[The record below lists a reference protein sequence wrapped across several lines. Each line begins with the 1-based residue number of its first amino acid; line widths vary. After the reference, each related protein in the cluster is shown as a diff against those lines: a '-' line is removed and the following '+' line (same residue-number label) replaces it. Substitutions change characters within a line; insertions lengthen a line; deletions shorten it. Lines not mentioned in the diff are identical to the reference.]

1 MKRKRATAERYVR
14 LTYGMMQSQAWRSL
28 DGNARAIYVELA
40 MLYFGAGTNNGRIGF
55 SVRQAAQTIHVSKDT
70 AARAM
75 SHLQERGFI
84 VATTKGR
91 FVRKRHATRWR
102 LTEFECDLTG
112 QPASRDFKTWTTAN
126 ILPLRHGG
134 ESAERGTDG

>member
-1 MKRKRATAERYVR
+1 MTKKRAAAERYVR

-40 MLYFGAGTNNGRIGF
+40 MLYHGNNNGRIGF
-55 SVRQAAQTIHVSKDT
+55 SVRQAAEAIHVSKDT

-75 SHLQERGFI
+75 SRLQDRGFI
-84 VATTKGR
+84 VAITKGC

-102 LTEFECDLTG
+102 LTEFKCDLTG
-112 QPASRDFKTWTTAN
+112 QPACRDYAAWVTAD
-126 ILPLRHGG
+126 IISIPCRG
-134 ESAERGTDG
+134 ESTERGTDG

>member
-1 MKRKRATAERYVR
+1 MKKQRAEERFVR
-14 LTYGMMQSQAWRSL
+14 LTHGMMQSQAWRSL

-40 MLYFGAGTNNGRIGF
+40 MLYRGNNNGRIGL
-55 SVRQAAQTIHVSKDT
+55 SVRQAAEAIHVSKDT

-75 SHLQERGFI
+75 SRLQDRGFI
-84 VATTKGR
+84 VAVTKGR

-102 LTEFECDLTG
+102 LTEFKCDLTG
-112 QPASRDFKTWTTAN
+112 QPASRDFEIWTTAD

-134 ESAERGTDG
+134 ESTERDTDG